1 MKRPASILLALSALA
16 GCGLQRP
23 LEPPQGRAMP
33 QAPRMA
39 ARAPTVDEMLAV
51 PTTARPDRIDELL
64 RRSEVRDGDHFDL
77 PPPDRPTE
85 VVNDM
90 GDAPQ

>member
-1 MKRPASILLALSALA
+1 
-16 GCGLQRP
+16 
-23 LEPPQGRAMP
+23 
-33 QAPRMA
+33 MA

-64 RRSEVRDGDHFDL
+64 RRSEERGGDRFDL

-85 VVNDM
+85 VVNEV
-90 GDAPQ
+90 GVAPQ